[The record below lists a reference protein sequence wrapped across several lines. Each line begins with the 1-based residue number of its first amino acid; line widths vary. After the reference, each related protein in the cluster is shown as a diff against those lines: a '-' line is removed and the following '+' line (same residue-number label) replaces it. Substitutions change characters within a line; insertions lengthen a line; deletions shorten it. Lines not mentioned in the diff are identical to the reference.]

1 MIYFAPYLLKLLI
14 IIREEPVEQIT
25 LKAALPYFFS
35 KVLLISQFFITILC
49 PYYIPRILKTLANKS
64 NRTKGI
70 FSVFVF

>member
-49 PYYIPRILKTLANKS
+49 PYYIPRILKTLANKG